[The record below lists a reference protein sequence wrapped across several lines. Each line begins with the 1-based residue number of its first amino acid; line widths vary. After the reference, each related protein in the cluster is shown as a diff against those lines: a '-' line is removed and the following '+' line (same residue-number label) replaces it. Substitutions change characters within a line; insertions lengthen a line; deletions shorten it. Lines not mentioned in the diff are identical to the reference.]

1 MQQERGR
8 ENSLSRDDPIV
19 LEFMQR
25 LTALEVELR
34 YLKSDV
40 RLIKYMLFVYIAAT
54 VLAAVI
60 LRVIP

>member
-1 MQQERGR
+1 MQQERGS
-8 ENSLSRDDPIV
+8 ENNLSRDDPIV
-19 LEFMQR
+19 IEIMQR

-54 VLAAVI
+54 VLTVI
-60 LRVIP
+60 LLRVIP

>member
-8 ENSLSRDDPIV
+8 ENLSRDDPIV

-60 LRVIP
+60 LKVIP

>member
-1 MQQERGR
+1 MQQER
-8 ENSLSRDDPIV
+8 SRDNNPSNPTV
-19 LEFMQR
+19 LEIVQR
-25 LTALEVELR
+25 LAALEVELR

-60 LRVIP
+60 LRAIP

>member
-1 MQQERGR
+1 
-8 ENSLSRDDPIV
+8 
-19 LEFMQR
+19 LELIQR

-40 RLIKYMLFVYIAAT
+40 RLIKYMLFVYIATT

-60 LRVIP
+60 LRAIT

>member
-1 MQQERGR
+1 MQQERDR

-40 RLIKYMLFVYIAAT
+40 RLIKYLLFVYIAAT

>member
-1 MQQERGR
+1 MQQERDR

-60 LRVIP
+60 LKVIP

>member
-1 MQQERGR
+1 MQQEK
-8 ENSLSRDDPIV
+8 NSLSRDDPIV
-19 LEFMQR
+19 LELMQR

-54 VLAAVI
+54 VLAALI

>member
-8 ENSLSRDDPIV
+8 ENLSRDDPIV

-25 LTALEVELR
+25 LTTLEVELR

-54 VLAAVI
+54 VLAAII

>member
-1 MQQERGR
+1 MERGR
-8 ENSLSRDDPIV
+8 ENSLSRDDPTV
-19 LEFMQR
+19 LELIQR

-40 RLIKYMLFVYIAAT
+40 RLIKYMLFVYIATT

-60 LRVIP
+60 LRAIT